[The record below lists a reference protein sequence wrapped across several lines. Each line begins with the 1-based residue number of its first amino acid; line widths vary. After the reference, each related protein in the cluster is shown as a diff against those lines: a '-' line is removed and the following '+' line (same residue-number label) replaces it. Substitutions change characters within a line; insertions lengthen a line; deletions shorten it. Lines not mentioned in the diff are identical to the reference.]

1 MCGARPSVIA
11 PYANYEDILVGALI
25 RIVLC
30 AALCSATATTW
41 AGSSAKDEEQNRAYL
56 NCLIHRKVYPP
67 NIPKEDSELC
77 LREAGIEDPGE
88 VARKEKGQAWRN
100 CLVTHAV
107 RLDDGVSPAPDI
119 ARAIIQLCSSEWRG
133 YVNALWM
140 PPEPKQE
147 MANGLEKYAVGEGVQ
162 AVLLTR
168 RTLRDIAASKSKE
181 KP

>member
-1 MCGARPSVIA
+1 MSS
-11 PYANYEDILVGALI
+11 LI
-25 RIVLC
+25 HIVLC
-30 AALCSATATTW
+30 IALCSVAATAW
-41 AGSSAKDEEQNRAYL
+41 AGSSDEDEEKNHAYL
-56 NCLIHRKVYPP
+56 SCLIHRKVYPP
-67 NIPKEDSELC
+67 NIPKEDSEFC
-77 LREAGIEDPGE
+77 LREAVIEDPGE
-88 VARKEKGQAWRN
+88 AVRKEKGQAWRN

-119 ARAIIQLCSSEWRG
+119 ARAIIQLCPGEWRG

-147 MANGLEKYAVGEGVQ
+147 MANGLERYAVGEGVQ

-168 RTLRDIAASKSKE
+168 RTLRDMSASKSKG